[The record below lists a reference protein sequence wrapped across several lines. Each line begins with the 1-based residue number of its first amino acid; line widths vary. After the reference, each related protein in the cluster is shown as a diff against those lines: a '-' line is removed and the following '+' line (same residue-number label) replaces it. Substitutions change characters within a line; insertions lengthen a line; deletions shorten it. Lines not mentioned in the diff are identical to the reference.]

1 MSVVSR
7 LGSPHKNGPQ
17 YFAAFAATLGN
28 LIMGTCI
35 GWSSPAGPLLKAE
48 PAEDGFNMSDQQISW
63 VGCLMPAGALL
74 GKTVP
79 ALSQDVRVVFQAG
92 RWADSSCPSWAG
104 RAE

>member
-7 LGSPHKNGPQ
+7 QGSPSKNGPQ

-35 GWSSPAGPLLKAE
+35 GWSSPAGPLLKDG
-48 PAEDGFNMSDQQISW
+48 PGKDGFNMSDQEISW

-74 GKTVP
+74 GKIFSCERR
-79 ALSQDVRVVFQAG
+79 ADV
-92 RWADSSCPSWAG
+92 
-104 RAE
+104 